1 MDQLNRIF
9 SEQKLERIEKT
20 MSDIMKINGKL
31 EDLENAKHNMVKH
44 SEMDRLE
51 KMMMKSYATK

>member
-1 MDQLNRIF
+1 
-9 SEQKLERIEKT
+9 

-51 KMMMKSYATK
+51 KLMMKSYATK